1 MNIDDMKIVKN
12 LLDNANRD
20 LSEDEANLLERI
32 NTVIDFDVV
41 QSQFNEDVK
50 AYQEKMKAL
59 SDKAGE

>member
-1 MNIDDMKIVKN
+1 MNIDDMKVVKN
-12 LLDNANRD
+12 LLENANRD
-20 LSEDEANLLERI
+20 LTSEEANLLDRI

>member
-32 NTVIDFDVV
+32 NTVIDFDIV

>member
-32 NTVIDFDVV
+32 NTVIDFDVI